1 MLNKKNT
8 VIACLVFIFL
18 VLTSASFAATLGTDT
33 GNITINATAPVTALE
48 IFGKNTSNGIA
59 ATFASTAG
67 AKILYFPHFAVNETW
82 WTGLAVS
89 NLSTA
94 SSTSLSIT
102 AFDTAGNQ
110 LWTKG
115 NITIDAGGQTP
126 FMTIQDIF
134 GSQAEGSGW
143 LLLSSS
149 TTDITAVE
157 MFGSAQGI
165 AALTPAISAGFNLYF
180 PHFASNDQWWT
191 GIAVANTS
199 GASNIVRFT
208 AYNESGTEIGRTAG
222 ITVPPFAQMP
232 PRAVSDLFEGK
243 VSGTGW
249 IKMESTKRVVG
260 MEIFGQKN
268 GVNGIAGLTATGET
282 ETELY
287 LPHFASD
294 TQWWTGIA
302 FANPLNQ
309 TANVT
314 LTAYDTAGNQIG
326 TAKQASIAAL
336 GQMKPELV
344 ANLFG
349 GTVSGSGWI
358 KATAS
363 SGVVG
368 LEIFGRKSDSSI
380 AGLTLSG
387 GKNNTLYL
395 PYFVN
400 NSQWWTGVGVA
411 NPGTTSTAVSL
422 TAKDANG
429 DQVGNTA
436 NLNVPGSAQ
445 GPPQSVKTL
454 FGLTGGTGSTN
465 GNLKALN
472 SFVAMAAA
480 QEEAY
485 ADLLAIFSNDF
496 TVPLFDT
503 TVEADADDYDLLG
516 EAIAKVVAAG
526 DEYQEAINYF
536 DQQNSLTPT
545 AAARF
550 SFISPSGILSS
561 IKNFFWGW
569 AKGSGERSSQRIL
582 QINAQMN
589 GQTQQAMYNA
599 AVAKFG
605 ADKVGKNHAELVQNL
620 QNGNLNNQAHQLHSA
635 ILYDPNALDYL
646 LYAQDNKMDTTS
658 IAHQEGA
665 DGVTKGVDVVIDAA
679 TTVVNSKFDGF
690 SDAFDKGK
698 NAVEDANKLV
708 EDPFGYAAD
717 KVKSELE
724 GKASQWLQDKTGAS
738 ADVADLAAEQASAQL
753 QSFVK
758 NQLVKDKT
766 GDDKDKTIQDLDMG
780 FVAPAYD
787 EDDDKSKV
795 HGMLV
800 VPSTDP
806 ETGEALSEDE
816 LIFHTIIAILNELEE
831 DQKLPT
837 PPGGYNVQVVGDDNV
852 NQVPNVQV
860 PEDGGVVIAV
870 SDDEPTVATYSLS
883 ASASPADPGPGVGV
897 TATAV
902 VQPAKSGLQV
912 TFSIVGTDGYS
923 NSGTLTTNSQGT
935 VSFYIPG
942 GAEGVVDTVI
952 FTLVVT
958 GQTVSFSYTF

>member
-1 MLNKKNT
+1 MLHKKNL
-8 VIACLVFIFL
+8 VIVVCLFISFL
-18 VLTSASFAATLGTDT
+18 ITSASLAATLGTDT
-33 GNITINATAPVTALE
+33 GNIAINATAPVTALQV
-48 IFGKNTSNGIA
+48 FGKNTSNGIA
-59 ATFASTAG
+59 ATSAATKG
-67 AKILYFPHFAVNETW
+67 AKILYFPHFASTDQW

-89 NLSTA
+89 NLSTT
-94 SSTSLSIT
+94 SSTGLTIT
-102 AFDTAGNQ
+102 AFDTSGKK
-110 LWTKG
+110 LWTKS
-115 NITIDAGGQTP
+115 NLIIDAGGQTS
-126 FMTIQDIF
+126 FMTIKDIF

-143 LLLSSS
+143 LMISSSS
-149 TTDITAVE
+149 TDITGVE

-165 AALTPAISAGFNLYF
+165 AALTPAITAGFKLYF
-180 PHFASNDQWWT
+180 PHFASTDHWWT

-199 GASNIVRFT
+199 GISNTVRFT
-208 AYNESGTEIGRTAG
+208 AYNESGQKIGTSAG
-222 ITVPPFAQMP
+222 ISVPPFAQMP
-232 PRAVSDLFEGK
+232 PQMVSNLFDGS

-249 IKMESTKRVVG
+249 IMMESTQTAVG
-260 MEIFGQKN
+260 LEIFGQKN
-268 GVNGIAGLTATGET
+268 GVNGIAGLTATGEA

-294 TQWWTGIA
+294 SQWWTGIA

-314 LTAYDTAGNQIG
+314 LTAYDTSGKQIG

-503 TVEADADDYDLLG
+503 TVEADDDDYDLLG

-561 IKNFFWGW
+561 IKNFFWDW
-569 AKGSGERSSQRIL
+569 AKGSGERASQRIL
-582 QINAQMN
+582 QINAQMDP
-589 GQTQQAMYNA
+589 QTRQEMFN
-599 AVAKFG
+599 VAHDKFG
-605 ADKVGKNHAELVQNL
+605 DTVGTNQAEFIQKL
-620 QNGNLNNQAHQLHSA
+620 QNGQLNNQAHQLHSNFTSS
-635 ILYDPNALDYL
+635 PETLDYAI
-646 LYAQDNKMDTTS
+646 YAKSNKMDTTS

-766 GDDKDKTIQDLDMG
+766 GDDKDKTIQDLGLGYMTP
-780 FVAPAYD
+780 VYPENY
-787 EDDDKSKV
+787 DKSKV
-795 HGMLV
+795 PGFLA

-816 LIFHTIIAILNELEE
+816 LIFHTIIAILDELEE
-831 DQKLPT
+831 DQKLPM
-837 PPGGYNVQVVGDDNV
+837 PPGGYNGQIVGDENV
-852 NQVPNVQV
+852 SQVPGFQV
-860 PEDGGVVIAV
+860 PQDGGVGIAV
-870 SDDEPTVATYSLS
+870 SNDKPPVATYSLS
-883 ASASPADPGPGVGV
+883 VSASPVDPGPGVGV
-897 TATAV
+897 TAKAV
-902 VQPAKSGLQV
+902 VQPAKSGLQL

-958 GQTVSFSYTF
+958 GETKSFSYVF